1 LHENENRLFFL
12 EDALPPEQLDH
23 FKQIRAHSTVPIAMG
38 ELFTN
43 IHECE
48 RPRCMFAAAA
58 ASTGYLYVYGIIC
71 RDNDVLIAGVAMRLT
86 TNRGAGLELP
96 CTIFRTATCGMCTG
110 RYAANS

>member
-1 LHENENRLFFL
+1 MVKTQLQLLLVTRYARDTLGETVELCHDTHERLNNGQAVQLAESLQPYRLFFL

-48 RPRCMFAAAA
+48 H
-58 ASTGYLYVYGIIC
+58 
-71 RDNDVLIAGVAMRLT
+71 
-86 TNRGAGLELP
+86 LELVLQ
-96 CTIFRTATCGMCTG
+96 
-110 RYAANS
+110 

>member
-1 LHENENRLFFL
+1 MHENRLFFL

-48 RPRCMFAAAA
+48 RPRCMFAAA